1 MKLPKKLPWLW
12 IAAVLVILVVVFW
25 FWWNPQTIKNK
36 WDGDYYV
43 TYFGRC
49 TKSNGETYTVDAEK
63 FIEVWHNSIQ
73 EVDGMGKVISSTDI
87 DANGKA
93 TVVLNIPGGGQ
104 ETSWLTFTRAADG
117 DYYSVS
123 ESWENTAGC
132 HGTGTG
138 EQINKYPSL
147 QNQ

>member
-1 MKLPKKLPWLW
+1 MKLPQKMPWVW
-12 IAAVLVILVVVFW
+12 IGVVLVILVVVLWIFW
-25 FWWNPQTIKNK
+25 HRPSMKHN

-43 TYFGRC
+43 TYFGHC
-49 TKSNGETYTVDAEK
+49 TKSNGESYPIDAEK
-63 FIEVWHNSIQ
+63 FIEVLDNTIV